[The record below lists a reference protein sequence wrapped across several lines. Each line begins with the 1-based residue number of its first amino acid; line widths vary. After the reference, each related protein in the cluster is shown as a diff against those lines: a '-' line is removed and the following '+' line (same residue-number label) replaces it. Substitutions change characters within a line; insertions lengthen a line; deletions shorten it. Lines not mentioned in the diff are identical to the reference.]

1 MIDDRL
7 CEICSS
13 RSAKMVV
20 ARRRGA
26 DTYRTFV
33 CPECAAERA
42 KLYTAASLDFE
53 RIIARMDSRSM
64 TGEKASYSCKLCGAT
79 LADVVVDG
87 KPGCCVCYSRFAAEI
102 EQVVAAAQGCTHHLG
117 KAPRR

>member
-20 ARRRGA
+20 VRRRGE
-26 DTYRTFV
+26 DTQRTLL

-42 KLYTAASLDFE
+42 RLYTDASLDFE
-53 RIIARMDSRSM
+53 RIMARMGSRST
-64 TGEKASYSCKLCGAT
+64 TGERASYSCGLCGAT

-87 KPGCCVCYSRFAAEI
+87 KPGCCLCYSRFAGEI
-102 EQVVAAAQGCTHHLG
+102 DQAVAAAQGSTQHLG